1 MWGWGPLLLR
11 GTSAAERSAQ
21 FLPITVGGGRC
32 IPCPRPSCR
41 LHVASPVSPG
51 LQDGCLARLG
61 GGSHFGCGSD
71 WPGQEAGRAF
81 ASAPPRLR
89 VGIPC
94 GGVPMSFSSG
104 HFEEPKSLVIQ
115 PERIMVLT
123 DCTFSMPYSKPY
135 NSEKQISTEK
145 KSKNNQRAKRVS
157 NQMQMTARGNLKFS
171 AVCGH
176 KTNEYQQPGKVKKE
190 AQSTFSAQKDSI
202 LSGRGAHSSWG
213 VCPSSC
219 CGYVGG
225 GFPVASLTRPHG
237 GGFCL

>member
-1 MWGWGPLLLR
+1 MHSVSPSLLPSPRGVSCVSLAAGRLFGEARGWFSLR
-11 GTSAAERSAQ
+11 LWLCLAGA
-21 FLPITVGGGRC
+21 GGGH
-32 IPCPRPSCR
+32 SVR
-41 LHVASPVSPG
+41 LCATTV
-51 LQDGCLARLG
+51 
-61 GGSHFGCGSD
+61 
-71 WPGQEAGRAF
+71 EGRH
-81 ASAPPRLR
+81 PW
-89 VGIPC
+89 

-135 NSEKQISTEK
+135 NPEKQISTEK

-219 CGYVGG
+219 CGCVGG

>member
-1 MWGWGPLLLR
+1 M
-11 GTSAAERSAQ
+11 
-21 FLPITVGGGRC
+21 
-32 IPCPRPSCR
+32 
-41 LHVASPVSPG
+41 
-51 LQDGCLARLG
+51 
-61 GGSHFGCGSD
+61 
-71 WPGQEAGRAF
+71 
-81 ASAPPRLR
+81 
-89 VGIPC
+89 
-94 GGVPMSFSSG
+94 
-104 HFEEPKSLVIQ
+104 IQ

-135 NSEKQISTEK
+135 NPEKQISTEK

-219 CGYVGG
+219 CGCVGG

-237 GGFCL
+237 GASASENVAPPGPPAPTSSRGRGRGEHAFQPLGVPPRGQLYGPGLGWGAG